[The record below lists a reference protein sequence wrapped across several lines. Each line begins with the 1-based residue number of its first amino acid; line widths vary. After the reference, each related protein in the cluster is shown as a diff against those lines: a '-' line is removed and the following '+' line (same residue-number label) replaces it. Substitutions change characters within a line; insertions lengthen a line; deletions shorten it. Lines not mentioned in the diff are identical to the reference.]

1 MNTTHGFFFDGEMVK
16 YNRVIIACPFAAGQH
31 TVKYPSGG
39 DSTSDLM
46 DLESADNCLLDAE
59 LDEPSLSL
67 PPPQQPKK
75 FNSCATVV
83 RLNNNSIK
91 RFSIETDV

>member
-1 MNTTHGFFFDGEMVK
+1 M
-16 YNRVIIACPFAAGQH
+16 
-31 TVKYPSGG
+31 VKYPSGG

-46 DLESADNCLLDAE
+46 DLESADNCLLDTE
-59 LDEPSLSL
+59 LDEPPLSL

-91 RFSIETDV
+91 RFSVETDV

>member
-1 MNTTHGFFFDGEMVK
+1 M
-16 YNRVIIACPFAAGQH
+16 
-31 TVKYPSGG
+31 VKYPSGG

-46 DLESADNCLLDAE
+46 DMEESADNCLLDTE
-59 LDEPSLSL
+59 LDEPPLSL
-67 PPPQQPKK
+67 PPPQQPNK

-91 RFSIETDV
+91 RFSVETDV